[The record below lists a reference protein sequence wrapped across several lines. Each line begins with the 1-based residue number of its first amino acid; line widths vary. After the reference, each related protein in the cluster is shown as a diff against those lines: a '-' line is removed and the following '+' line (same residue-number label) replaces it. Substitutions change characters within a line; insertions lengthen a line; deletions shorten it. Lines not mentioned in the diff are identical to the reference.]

1 MAGVVAPTTSS
12 SSSASSSS
20 TGTSSSSDS
29 GTTDAINNLD
39 LGSFLTLMIKELQN
53 QDPLN
58 PMDNS
63 QMLTQLSE
71 IRQVG
76 STDKLTSTLNSV
88 LLGQNI
94 SSATNLIGANI
105 TALSD
110 DNQQVS
116 GVVDKVSIADG
127 TPKLHVA
134 SYPSLGT
141 VAGSG
146 DITAGS
152 YKYQVVWQDS
162 TGAPIGLD
170 FSDHPISTTGSPNQD
185 SAIQINNLPQTSGPK
200 YVYRS
205 DASGNG
211 PYRLIGEVTDGG
223 QSSFVDKLSDS
234 ERGEAQLAQNFQ
246 PATITSRS
254 YDVTLSNVSGIEPQ
268 GNVSTPSST
277 SSSP

>member
-1 MAGVVAPTTSS
+1 
-12 SSSASSSS
+12 
-20 TGTSSSSDS
+20 
-29 GTTDAINNLD
+29 
-39 LGSFLTLMIKELQN
+39 MIKELQN

-76 STDKLTSTLNSV
+76 STDKLTTTLNSV

-105 TALSD
+105 SALSD
-110 DNQQVS
+110 DNQQIS

-127 TPKLHVA
+127 VPKLHVA

-141 VAGSG
+141 IAGSG
-146 DITAGS
+146 DVGAGS

-170 FSDHPISTTGSPNQD
+170 FSEHPITTTGSLNQD
-185 SAIQINNLPQTSGPK
+185 SAIQINNLPSTSVPK

-211 PYRLIGEVTDGG
+211 PLKLIGEITDGST
-223 QSSFVDKLSDS
+223 SSFVDKLSDS
-234 ERGEAQLAQNFQ
+234 ERGQELTIQNFQ
-246 PATITSRS
+246 PATVAARS
-254 YDVTLSNVSGIEPQ
+254 YDVTLSNVSDIEPQ
-268 GNVSTPSST
+268 GNVTTPSSST

>member
-1 MAGVVAPTTSS
+1 MAGVTAPITTNKSTSS
-12 SSSASSSS
+12 SSSSPNS
-20 TGTSSSSDS
+20 S

-76 STDKLTSTLNSV
+76 STDKLTTTLNSV

-110 DNQQVS
+110 DNQQVT
-116 GVVDKVSIADG
+116 GVVDKISVTDG
-127 TPKLHVA
+127 QPKLHVA
-134 SYPSLGT
+134 SYPSLATADGDGN
-141 VAGSG
+141 VGAG
-146 DITAGS
+146 A
-152 YKYQVVWQDS
+152 YKYQVVWQDLS
-162 TGAPIGLD
+162 GELMGLD
-170 FSDHPISTTGSPNQD
+170 FSQHPITTTGKAGQD
-185 SAIQINNLPQTSGPK
+185 QAIQISNLPETAGPK

-205 DASGNG
+205 DAKGGG
-211 PYRLIGEVTDGG
+211 PYELVGEIADGSKG
-223 QSSFVDKLSDS
+223 TFLDQFADS
-234 ERGEAQLAQNFQ
+234 QRIATSQLTQTFQ
-246 PATITSRS
+246 TPTISARS
-254 YDVTLSNVSGIEPQ
+254 YDVTLSNVSSIEPP
-268 GNVSTPSST
+268 GTVST
-277 SSSP
+277 SP

>member
-1 MAGVVAPTTSS
+1 MAGVLAPITTPTSS
-12 SSSASSSS
+12 SSSSSS
-20 TGTSSSSDS
+20 TSSSADS

-127 TPKLHVA
+127 VPKLHVA

-141 VAGSG
+141 VAGPG
-146 DITAGS
+146 DVGQGS

-170 FSDHPISTTGSPNQD
+170 FSQHPISTTGSLNQD

-211 PYRLIGEVTDGG
+211 PYKLIGEIPDGNT
-223 QSSFVDKLSDS
+223 STFVDKLSDS
-234 ERGEAQLAQNFQ
+234 ERGQELTTQNLQ
-246 PATITSRS
+246 AATVTSRS
-254 YDVTLSNVSGIEPQ
+254 YDVTLSNVSDIEPQ
-268 GNVSTPSST
+268 GNVTSPSST

>member
-1 MAGVVAPTTSS
+1 MAGVVQPITQPTSTSS
-12 SSSASSSS
+12 TSSTSTSSA
-20 TGTSSSSDS
+20 DS
-29 GTTDAINNLD
+29 GATDAINNLD

-110 DNQQVS
+110 DKQQVS
-116 GVVDKVSIADG
+116 GIVDKVSITDG
-127 TPKLHVA
+127 EPKLHVA
-134 SYPSLGT
+134 SYPSIST
-141 VAGSG
+141 VSG
-146 DITAGS
+146 PGEVAAGS

-162 TGAPIGLD
+162 TGKMISLD
-170 FSDHPISTTGSPNQD
+170 FSDHPITTSGTTGVD
-185 SAIQINNLPQTSGPK
+185 AAIQLNNLPETSSPK

-211 PYRLIGEVTDGG
+211 PYRL
-223 QSSFVDKLSDS
+223 
-234 ERGEAQLAQNFQ
+234 
-246 PATITSRS
+246 
-254 YDVTLSNVSGIEPQ
+254 
-268 GNVSTPSST
+268 
-277 SSSP
+277 

>member
-1 MAGVVAPTTSS
+1 MAGVTAPITSNQSS
-12 SSSASSSS
+12 SSSSS
-20 TGTSSSSDS
+20 TGSS

-116 GVVDKVSIADG
+116 GVVDKVSVTNG
-127 TPKLHVA
+127 SPKLHVA
-134 SYPSLGT
+134 SYPSLATADGDGE
-141 VAGSG
+141 VAK
-146 DITAGS
+146 GS
-152 YKYQVVWQDS
+152 YKYQVVWQDAS
-162 TGAPIGLD
+162 GKLLGLD
-170 FSDHPISTTGSPNQD
+170 FSSHPITTTGTAGQD
-185 SAIQINNLPQTSGPK
+185 QAIQIRNLPATASPK

-211 PYRLIGEVTDGG
+211 PYRLVSEIPDGSTG
-223 QSSFVDKLSDS
+223 SFLDQLSDA
-234 ERGEAQLAQNFQ
+234 ERGTAQLTDAFQ
-246 PATITSRS
+246 TPTISARS
-254 YDVTLSNVSGIEPQ
+254 YDVSLTNVSSIEPP
-268 GNVSTPSST
+268 GTVST
-277 SSSP
+277 SP

>member
-1 MAGVVAPTTSS
+1 
-12 SSSASSSS
+12 
-20 TGTSSSSDS
+20 
-29 GTTDAINNLD
+29 
-39 LGSFLTLMIKELQN
+39 MIKELQN

-88 LLGQNI
+88 LLGQSI

-116 GVVDKVSIADG
+116 GLVDKVSIADG
-127 TPKLHVA
+127 IPKLHVA

-141 VAGSG
+141 VSG
-146 DITAGS
+146 PGDVDAGS
-152 YKYQVVWQDS
+152 YKYQVVWQDPS
-162 TGAPIGLD
+162 GELLGLD
-170 FSDHPISTTGSPNQD
+170 FSAHPITTTGKQGED
-185 SAIQINNLPQTSGPK
+185 TAVQLNNLPTTDSPK

-205 DASGNG
+205 DSSGAG
-211 PYRLIGEVTDGG
+211 PYRLVGEIADGG
-223 QSSFVDKLSDS
+223 RGSFLDQLSDT
-234 ERGEAQLAQNFQ
+234 ERSPSQLTQSFQ
-246 PATITSRS
+246 PATISSRS
-254 YDVTLSNVSGIEPQ
+254 YDVTLTNVSGIEPP
-268 GNVSTPSST
+268 GTVSTGP
-277 SSSP
+277 